1 MPWLKFDEKQWG
13 EIKQALDR
21 VVNVAKEIQL
31 EMKRAND
38 LKEKESQTKEV

>member
-38 LKEKESQTKEV
+38 LKEKEIKNKEP